1 MKKTFLLCVTVSLLA
16 GTTAVAQFNLQRNNN
31 RPRNAADSAAATR
44 ANAAANNNR
53 RDTVKPATPANKP
66 AVDPASIK
74 PSKTVDT
81 TIVGGFGEVV
91 PRSLRNE
98 TAADRSQ
105 TREKRPLEYEHLRE
119 DDWLFS
125 EFIWREID
133 AREKVNQPFMYPGK
147 DDMGDQRF
155 FSILLS
161 AIKND
166 SVVPFSAEGGD
177 DRFTKPMSYDDIMKM
192 LKGRLD
198 TQLVQNAD
206 NPNVVD
212 TAVIYDTKFAPSPDS
227 IYTFRLKEQWIFDK
241 EASRMFVRIIG
252 IAPVAKL
259 VINGKST
266 PRTLFWIYYPDLRKT
281 LTKYN
286 VYNTKNYAGRMTWEE
301 LFESRFFGSYIVKT
315 SSNNPS
321 DRFLSALIRDPLF
334 RLLEGENIKERL
346 FNYEQD
352 LWQY

>member
-1 MKKTFLLCVTVSLLA
+1 MKKSFLLCVMVSLLA
-16 GTTAVAQFNLQRNNN
+16 ATTAIAQFNLQRNNN
-31 RPRNAADSAAATR
+31 RPRNAADSAAAAR

>member
-16 GTTAVAQFNLQRNNN
+16 GTTAMAQFNLTRN
-31 RPRNAADSAAATR
+31 RPKNVADSAAA
-44 ANAAANNNR
+44 AK
-53 RDTVKPATPANKP
+53 RDTTKPATTTNTTKP
-66 AVDPASIK
+66 AVDPATIK

-147 DDMGDQRF
+147 DDLGDQRF

-177 DRFTKPMSYDDIMKM
+177 DRFTKPMSYDDITKM

-212 TAVIYDTKFAPSPDS
+212 TAVIYDTKFAPNPDS

>member
-1 MKKTFLLCVTVSLLA
+1 MKKTFLLCLTVSLLA
-16 GTTAVAQFNLQRNNN
+16 GTTAMAQFNLTRN
-31 RPRNAADSAAATR
+31 RPKNAADSAAA
-44 ANAAANNNR
+44 AK
-53 RDTVKPATPANKP
+53 RDTTKPATTTNANKP

-177 DRFTKPMSYDDIMKM
+177 DRFTKPMSYDDITKM

-212 TAVIYDTKFAPSPDS
+212 TAVIYDTKFAPNPDS

>member
-1 MKKTFLLCVTVSLLA
+1 MKKTFLLCLTVSLLV
-16 GTTAVAQFNLQRNNN
+16 GTTAMAQFNLTRN
-31 RPRNAADSAAATR
+31 RPRNAADSAAA
-44 ANAAANNNR
+44 AK
-53 RDTVKPATPANKP
+53 RDTTKPATTTNANKP

-147 DDMGDQRF
+147 DDLGDQRF

-166 SVVPFSAEGGD
+166 SVIPFSAEGGD
-177 DRFTKPMSYDDIMKM
+177 DRFTKPMSYDDITKM

-212 TAVIYDTKFAPSPDS
+212 TAVIYDTKFAPNPDS

>member
-1 MKKTFLLCVTVSLLA
+1 MKKTFLLCITVSLLA
-16 GTTAVAQFNLQRNNN
+16 GTTAMAQFNLRNNNN
-31 RPRNAADSAAATR
+31 RPRNAADSAATK
-44 ANAAANNNR
+44 
-53 RDTVKPATPANKP
+53 RDTTKPATTTNANKP
-66 AVDPASIK
+66 AVDPATIK
-74 PSKTVDT
+74 PGKTVDT

-147 DDMGDQRF
+147 DDLGDQRF

-177 DRFTKPMSYDDIMKM
+177 DRFTKPMSYDDITKM

-212 TAVIYDTKFAPSPDS
+212 TAVIYDTKFAPNPDS

>member
-1 MKKTFLLCVTVSLLA
+1 MKKTFLLCLTVSLLA
-16 GTTAVAQFNLQRNNN
+16 GTTAMAQFNLTRN
-31 RPRNAADSAAATR
+31 RPKNAADSAAA
-44 ANAAANNNR
+44 AK
-53 RDTVKPATPANKP
+53 RDTTKPATTTNANKP

-147 DDMGDQRF
+147 DDLGDQRF

-177 DRFTKPMSYDDIMKM
+177 DRFTKPMSYDDITKM

-212 TAVIYDTKFAPSPDS
+212 TAIIYDTKFAPNPDS

-266 PRTLFWIYYPDLRKT
+266 PRTLFWIFYPDLRKT

>member
-1 MKKTFLLCVTVSLLA
+1 MKKTFLLCITVSLLA
-16 GTTAVAQFNLQRNNN
+16 GTTAMAQFRLGNN
-31 RPRNAADSAAATR
+31 RPRNAADSAAAAK
-44 ANAAANNNR
+44 ANAAATTNNR
-53 RDTVKPATPANKP
+53 DTTKPVTNKP

-74 PSKTVDT
+74 PSKTIDT
-81 TIVGGFGEVV
+81 TIVGGFGEIV

-177 DRFTKPMSYDDIMKM
+177 DRFTKPMSYDDITKI

-212 TAVIYDTKFAPSPDS
+212 TAIIYDTKFAPNPDS
-227 IYTFRLKEQWIFDK
+227 IYTFRVKEQWIFDK
-241 EASRMFVRIIG
+241 EASRLFVRIIG
-252 IAPVAKL
+252 IAPVARL

-286 VYNTKNYAGRMTWEE
+286 VYNNKNYAGRMTWEE
-301 LFESRFFGSYIVKT
+301 LFESRFFSSYIVKT

-334 RLLEGENIKERL
+334 RLLEGENIKDRL

>member
-1 MKKTFLLCVTVSLLA
+1 MKKTFLLCLTVSLLA
-16 GTTAVAQFNLQRNNN
+16 GTTAMAQFNLTRN
-31 RPRNAADSAAATR
+31 RPRNAADSAAA
-44 ANAAANNNR
+44 AK
-53 RDTVKPATPANKP
+53 RDTTKPAATTNANKP
-66 AVDPASIK
+66 TVDPATIK

-147 DDMGDQRF
+147 DDLGDQRF

-177 DRFTKPMSYDDIMKM
+177 DRFTKPMSYDDITKM

-212 TAVIYDTKFAPSPDS
+212 TAVIYDTKFAPNPDS

>member
-1 MKKTFLLCVTVSLLA
+1 MKKTFLLCLTVSLLA
-16 GTTAVAQFNLQRNNN
+16 GTTAMAQFNLTRN
-31 RPRNAADSAAATR
+31 RPKNAADSAAA
-44 ANAAANNNR
+44 AK
-53 RDTVKPATPANKP
+53 RDTTKPATTTNANKP

-147 DDMGDQRF
+147 DDLGDQRF

-177 DRFTKPMSYDDIMKM
+177 DRFTKPMSYDDVTKM

-212 TAVIYDTKFAPSPDS
+212 TAIIYDTKFAPNPDS

>member
-1 MKKTFLLCVTVSLLA
+1 MKKTFLLCLTVSLLA
-16 GTTAVAQFNLQRNNN
+16 GTTAMAQFNLTRN
-31 RPRNAADSAAATR
+31 RPRNAADSAAA
-44 ANAAANNNR
+44 AK
-53 RDTVKPATPANKP
+53 RDTTKPAATTNANKP
-66 AVDPASIK
+66 AVDPATIK

-147 DDMGDQRF
+147 DDLGDQRF

-177 DRFTKPMSYDDIMKM
+177 DRFTKPMSYDDITKM

-212 TAVIYDTKFAPSPDS
+212 TAIIYDTKFAPNPDS

>member
-16 GTTAVAQFNLQRNNN
+16 GTTAMAQFNLTRN
-31 RPRNAADSAAATR
+31 RPRNAADSAAA
-44 ANAAANNNR
+44 AK
-53 RDTVKPATPANKP
+53 RDTTKPATTTNATKP
-66 AVDPASIK
+66 AVDPATIK

-147 DDMGDQRF
+147 DDLGDQRF

-177 DRFTKPMSYDDIMKM
+177 DRFTKPMSYDDITKM

-212 TAVIYDTKFAPSPDS
+212 TAVIYDTKFAPNPDS

>member
-1 MKKTFLLCVTVSLLA
+1 MKKTFLLCLTVSLLA
-16 GTTAVAQFNLQRNNN
+16 GTTAMAQFNLTRN
-31 RPRNAADSAAATR
+31 RPKNAADSDAAAK
-44 ANAAANNNR
+44 
-53 RDTVKPATPANKP
+53 RDTTKPATTTNANKP

-147 DDMGDQRF
+147 DDLGDQRF

-177 DRFTKPMSYDDIMKM
+177 DRFTKPMSYDDITKM

-212 TAVIYDTKFAPSPDS
+212 TAVIYDTKFAPNPDS

>member
-1 MKKTFLLCVTVSLLA
+1 MKKIFLLCITVSLLA
-16 GTTAVAQFNLQRNNN
+16 GTTAMAQFNLRNNTN
-31 RPRNAADSAAATR
+31 RPRNAADSAAAAK
-44 ANAAANNNR
+44 ANATAN
-53 RDTVKPATPANKP
+53 RDTTKPGNKP
-66 AVDPASIK
+66 VVDPATIK
-74 PSKTVDT
+74 PSKTIDT

-133 AREKVNQPFMYPGK
+133 AREKVNQSFMYPGK
-147 DDMGDQRF
+147 DDLGDQRF
-155 FSILLS
+155 FSIMLS

-177 DRFTKPMSYDDIMKM
+177 DRFTKPISYDDIAKM

-206 NPNVVD
+206 NPNIVD
-212 TAVIYDTKFAPSPDS
+212 TAVIYDTKFAPNPDS

-286 VYNTKNYAGRMTWEE
+286 VYNNKNYAGRMTWEE
-301 LFESRFFGSYIVKT
+301 LFESRFFSSYVVKT

-334 RLLEGENIKERL
+334 RLLEGENIKDRL

>member
-1 MKKTFLLCVTVSLLA
+1 MKKTFLLCMTVSLLA
-16 GTTAVAQFNLQRNNN
+16 GTTAMAQFNLTRN
-31 RPRNAADSAAATR
+31 RPKNAADSAAA
-44 ANAAANNNR
+44 AK
-53 RDTVKPATPANKP
+53 RDTTKPAATTNANKP

-147 DDMGDQRF
+147 DDLGDQRF

-177 DRFTKPMSYDDIMKM
+177 DRFTKPMSYDDITKM

-212 TAVIYDTKFAPSPDS
+212 TAVIYDTKFAPNPDS

>member
-16 GTTAVAQFNLQRNNN
+16 GTTAMAQFNLRNNNN
-31 RPRNAADSAAATR
+31 RPRNAADSAAAK
-44 ANAAANNNR
+44 
-53 RDTVKPATPANKP
+53 RDTTKPATTTTNANKP

-147 DDMGDQRF
+147 DDLGDQRF

-177 DRFTKPMSYDDIMKM
+177 DRFTKPMSYDDITKM

-212 TAVIYDTKFAPSPDS
+212 TAVIYDTKFAPNPDS

>member
-1 MKKTFLLCVTVSLLA
+1 MKKTFLLCLTVSLLA
-16 GTTAVAQFNLQRNNN
+16 GTTAMAQFNLTRN
-31 RPRNAADSAAATR
+31 RPKNAADSAAA
-44 ANAAANNNR
+44 AK
-53 RDTVKPATPANKP
+53 RDTTKPATTTNANKP

-147 DDMGDQRF
+147 DDLGDQRF

-177 DRFTKPMSYDDIMKM
+177 DRFTKPMSYDDITKM

-212 TAVIYDTKFAPSPDS
+212 TAIIYDTKFAPNPDS

>member
-1 MKKTFLLCVTVSLLA
+1 MKKTFLLCLTVSLLA
-16 GTTAVAQFNLQRNNN
+16 GTTAMAQFNLTRN
-31 RPRNAADSAAATR
+31 RPRNAADSAAA
-44 ANAAANNNR
+44 AK
-53 RDTVKPATPANKP
+53 RDTTKPAVTTNANKP

-147 DDMGDQRF
+147 DDLGDQRF

-177 DRFTKPMSYDDIMKM
+177 DRFTKPMSYDDITKM

-212 TAVIYDTKFAPSPDS
+212 TAVIYDTKFAPNPDS

>member
-16 GTTAVAQFNLQRNNN
+16 GTTAMAQGFGNLRNN
-31 RPRNAADSAAATR
+31 RKKPADST
-44 ANAAANNNR
+44 AN
-53 RDTVKPATPANKP
+53 KPAVATSNKDTIKPAAKP
-66 AVDPASIK
+66 AVDPALIK
-74 PSKTVDT
+74 PTKTIDT
-81 TIVGGFGEVV
+81 VTVGGFGEVV
-91 PRSLRNE
+91 ARSLRNE

-119 DDWLFS
+119 EDQLFS

-133 AREKVNQPFMYPGK
+133 AREKVNQAFMFPGK

-155 FSILLS
+155 FSIMLS

-166 SVVPFSAEGGD
+166 SVMAFSAEGGD
-177 DRFTKPMSYDDIMKM
+177 DRFTKPLTYDDIMKM

-198 TQLVQNAD
+198 TQYVQNAD

-212 TAVIYDTKFAPSPDS
+212 TAVIYDTKFAPNPDS
-227 IYTFRLKEQWIFDK
+227 IYTFRIKEQWIFDK
-241 EASRMFVRIIG
+241 EASRLFVRILG

-266 PRTLFWIYYPDLRKT
+266 PRTLFWVYYPEMRKT
-281 LTKYN
+281 LTKFN
-286 VYNTKNYAGRMTWEE
+286 VYNPKNYAGRMTWEE
-301 LFESRFFGSYIVKT
+301 LFESRFFASYIVKT

-321 DRFLSALIRDPLF
+321 DRFLAALIKDPLF

-352 LWQY
+352 VWQY

>member
-1 MKKTFLLCVTVSLLA
+1 MKKTFLLCLTVSLLA
-16 GTTAVAQFNLQRNNN
+16 GTTAMAQFNLTRN
-31 RPRNAADSAAATR
+31 RPKNAADSAAA
-44 ANAAANNNR
+44 AK
-53 RDTVKPATPANKP
+53 RDTTKPATTTNANKP
-66 AVDPASIK
+66 AVDPASIR

-147 DDMGDQRF
+147 DDLGDQRF

-177 DRFTKPMSYDDIMKM
+177 DRFTKPMSYDDITKM

-212 TAVIYDTKFAPSPDS
+212 TAIIYDTKFAPNPDS

>member
-1 MKKTFLLCVTVSLLA
+1 MKKTFLLCLTVSLLA
-16 GTTAVAQFNLQRNNN
+16 GTTAMAQFNLTRN
-31 RPRNAADSAAATR
+31 RPKNAADSAAA
-44 ANAAANNNR
+44 AK
-53 RDTVKPATPANKP
+53 RDTTKPATTTNANKP

-147 DDMGDQRF
+147 ADLGDQRF

-177 DRFTKPMSYDDIMKM
+177 DRFTKPMSYDDITKM

-212 TAVIYDTKFAPSPDS
+212 TAIIYDTKFAPNPDS

>member
-1 MKKTFLLCVTVSLLA
+1 MKKTFLLCLTVSLLA
-16 GTTAVAQFNLQRNNN
+16 GTTAMAQFNLTRN
-31 RPRNAADSAAATR
+31 RPKNAADSAAA
-44 ANAAANNNR
+44 AK
-53 RDTVKPATPANKP
+53 RDTTKPATTTNANKP

-147 DDMGDQRF
+147 DDLGDQRF

-177 DRFTKPMSYDDIMKM
+177 DRFTKPMSYDDITKM

-212 TAVIYDTKFAPSPDS
+212 TAVIYDTKFAPNPDS

>member
-1 MKKTFLLCVTVSLLA
+1 MKKTFLLCLTVSLLA
-16 GTTAVAQFNLQRNNN
+16 GTTAMAQFNLTRN
-31 RPRNAADSAAATR
+31 RPKNAADSAAA
-44 ANAAANNNR
+44 AK
-53 RDTVKPATPANKP
+53 RDTTKPATTTNANKP

-147 DDMGDQRF
+147 DDLGDQRF

-166 SVVPFSAEGGD
+166 SMVPFSAEGGD
-177 DRFTKPMSYDDIMKM
+177 DRFTKPMSYDDITKM

-212 TAVIYDTKFAPSPDS
+212 TAIIYDTKFAPNPDS